1 MNVFSTSVV
10 SLSRLTLSPPV
21 ARVGVASMGWK
32 VKGGGVPDR
41 WEDYSNIGK
50 VVEGTTFIP
59 FKVPLNEVLLKQ
71 VGDGVESW
79 GLKLLLETVPQ
90 LGLVVDL
97 TNTSRYYKA
106 KQLEGM
112 GVKYCKI
119 FTKGHEVPDKGVVD
133 KFYKA
138 LEGMEG
144 KMVGV
149 HCTHGLNRTGYLICR
164 YMVEKMGLDP
174 GEAIQ
179 AFDVARGHKQE
190 RENYLEHIRN
200 RAWESETGNKVVAV
214 RSNCVKDGG
223 RRDYH
228 TDSGWLIKHNS
239 DPYQDYY
246 SYDDY
251 YSEYFPDYH
260 PGYCYPFPLQQ
271 YSPPHGECTQW
282 YGGGGGGHHGF
293 QEYSWN
299 TNWVQGSPYRGS
311 LAAGPLQQVVF
322 SENQV
327 NKDLLD
333 TETSESQRNSESS
346 EKENTNSGEIN
357 VYNLE
362 NREVKP
368 NLILRLPTS
377 DISLVYTTVAAT
389 NSNKKTRKNKNQR
402 KTKKRKQLNN

>member
-1 MNVFSTSVV
+1 MILFSTSVV
-10 SLSRLTLSPPV
+10 SLSRLTLSTPV

-32 VKGGGVPDR
+32 GRGGGVPDR

-50 VVEGTTFIP
+50 VVEGTSFIP
-59 FKVPLNEVLLKQ
+59 FKVPLNEGLLKQ

-79 GLKLLLETVPQ
+79 GLKHLLETVPE

-119 FTKGHEVPDKGVVD
+119 FTKGHEVPNKGVVD

-138 LEGMEG
+138 VKGMEG
-144 KMVGV
+144 KMIGV

-190 RENYLEHIRN
+190 RENYLEHIRTKG
-200 RAWESETGNKVVAV
+200 WESESGNKVVTV
-214 RSNCVKDGG
+214 RSNAVKDGS
-223 RRDYH
+223 RREYH
-228 TDSGWLIKHNS
+228 TDSGGLGEHHS

-260 PGYCYPFPLQQ
+260 PGYCYPFPLHQ
-271 YSPPHGECTQW
+271 YSPQHGESVQRN
-282 YGGGGGGHHGF
+282 GGRSGGHHHGY

-299 TNWVQGSPYRGS
+299 KSWVQGSPYRGS
-311 LAAGPLQQVVF
+311 LAEGQGVC
-322 SENQV
+322 SENQEY
-327 NKDLLD
+327 KDLLD
-333 TETSESQRNSESS
+333 TGTREKERNSGCS
-346 EKENTNSGEIN
+346 EKENKNSGDFN
-357 VYNLE
+357 VCDLE
-362 NREVKP
+362 NREV
-368 NLILRLPTS
+368 LPHLVMRVPAS
-377 DISLVYTTVAAT
+377 DISHAEPTGAVIHT
-389 NSNKKTRKNKNQR
+389 NKKTRKNKNQR
-402 KTKKRKQLNN
+402 KARKRKQLSI